1 MEEKRWEDAIAR
13 AKEYLEIYKS
23 VPMGMFGATIIA
35 HNISRYENGER
46 SPELLSELEG
56 IE

>member
-1 MEEKRWEDAIAR
+1 MDEARWQAAISR
-13 AKEYLEIYKS
+13 AQEYLEIYKS
-23 VPMGMFGATIIA
+23 IPTGIFGATIIA

-46 SPELLSELEG
+46 TPELLDELEN